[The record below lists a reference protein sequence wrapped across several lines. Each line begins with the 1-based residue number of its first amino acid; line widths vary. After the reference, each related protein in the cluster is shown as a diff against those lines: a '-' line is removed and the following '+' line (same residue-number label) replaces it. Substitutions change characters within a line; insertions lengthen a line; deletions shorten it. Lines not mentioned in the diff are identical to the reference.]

1 MDNVDC
7 PRGVDVL
14 DECDFNGWG
23 VHNCGHDADIG
34 LICLQGIC
42 LVLSLFL
49 CLKLTVSSLTLLL

>member
-34 LICLQGIC
+34 LICLQGIY
-42 LVLSLFL
+42 LVLSA
-49 CLKLTVSSLTLLL
+49 